1 MRHGEVAA
9 LRWTDID
16 LKRGIISRSRDSG
29 EDNAPKTAGLAREIP
44 MLPWVVDLSK
54 RLPGRL
60 HSDGSEFVFLTPE
73 GKPMTDSWWPKRGAA
88 RRPVDEESRGI
99 WFRDSSQSWDSAAE
113 VPHHPA
119 HVYRVGTLGRRQLKR
134 AEYCGTSVQMIEQ
147 SYDRY
152 IRKDFL
158 GLRIA
163 ARPKALRATGG
174 KPHHPSGLSGKSPE
188 FPTEFWWRREIE
200 NPDSGEPGKKRSI
213 FKGLPSRAYPA
224 KYRDL
229 PLVVPQGQSRY
240 SSPKGR

>member
-1 MRHGEVAA
+1 
-9 LRWTDID
+9 
-16 LKRGIISRSRDSG
+16 
-29 EDNAPKTAGLAREIP
+29 
-44 MLPWVVDLSK
+44 
-54 RLPGRL
+54 
-60 HSDGSEFVFLTPE
+60 
-73 GKPMTDSWWPKRGAA
+73 MTDSWWPKRGAA

-99 WFRDSSQSWDSAAE
+99 WFRALRS
-113 VPHHPA
+113 
-119 HVYRVGTLGRRQLKR
+119 LGIRPRKFHTTRHTFIAWALSEGANLKGL
-134 AEYCGTSVQMIEQ
+134 AEYCGTSVQMVEQ
-147 SYDRY
+147 SYGRY

-174 KPHHPSGLSGKSPE
+174 KTGPPSGLSGKSPE
-188 FPTEFWWRREIE
+188 FPTEFWWRRQIE